1 MTEPTVKHKT
11 DINELF
17 SRDPLELTN
26 EDIDEII
33 AHMRE
38 RRVLFNS
45 TPVTKAG
52 APKKL
57 TAAQSKVQGLNV
69 DFEL

>member
-1 MTEPTVKHKT
+1 MS

-17 SRDPLELTN
+17 SRDPLDLTDDN
-26 EDIDEII
+26 IDEII

-38 RRVLFNS
+38 RRHLFNT
-45 TPVTKAG
+45 TPTSKSG

-57 TAAQSKVQGLNV
+57 TAAQKKVSGLNL
-69 DFEL
+69 DFKL